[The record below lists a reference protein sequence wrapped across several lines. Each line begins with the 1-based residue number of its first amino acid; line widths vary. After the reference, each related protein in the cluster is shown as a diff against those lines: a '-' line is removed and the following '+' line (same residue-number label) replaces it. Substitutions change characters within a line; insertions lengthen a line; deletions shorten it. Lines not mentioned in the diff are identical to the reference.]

1 MPGCWA
7 LGTSPVEPGLG
18 SGLWLTLAV
27 AASISAAFGVLF
39 SKDAWSPKVCFPSL
53 ASTALLATGT
63 EWLLPAEFAEDW
75 Y

>member
-18 SGLWLTLAV
+18 SGLWFTLAV
-27 AASISAAFGVLF
+27 AASISFGVSF

-63 EWLLPAEFAEDW
+63 DRLLLAEFAEDW